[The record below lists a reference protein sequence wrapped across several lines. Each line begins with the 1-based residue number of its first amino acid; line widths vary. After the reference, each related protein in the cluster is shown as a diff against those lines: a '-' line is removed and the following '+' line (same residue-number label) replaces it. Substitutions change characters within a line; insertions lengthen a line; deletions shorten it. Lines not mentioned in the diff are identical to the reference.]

1 MSWLL
6 FGDKIK
12 GLKRATKL
20 AGYDEW
26 LYEINQ
32 RLVTLEEENK
42 KLKLLEL
49 SLTAL
54 FILTLS
60 HGTEW
65 L

>member
-12 GLKRATKL
+12 GLKRAAKV
-20 AGYDEW
+20 AGCDEW

-42 KLKLLEL
+42 KLKWE
-49 SLTAL
+49 A
-54 FILTLS
+54 
-60 HGTEW
+60 W
-65 L
+65 WKR